1 MHLRLQQL
9 ALAGGI
15 ALCLLEAIPS
25 AMAQTPPSAQAPTGA
40 TLALSIADGLLPKEL
55 RLIKV
60 RKGDHIRWRISSDT
74 AGEFHLHAYRLSA
87 TLQAGQTT
95 EMAFTAF
102 ATGRFRLEWHSAS
115 GTSAPSGGHHAPPLA
130 FFEVLPR

>member
-1 MHLRLQQL
+1 MPL
-9 ALAGGI
+9 AL
-15 ALCLLEAIPS
+15 
-25 AMAQTPPSAQAPTGA
+25 AQTPPKDTTSSEV
-40 TLALSIADGLLPKEL
+40 TLNVPIADGVIPKTL
-55 RLIKV
+55 RLIQV
-60 RKGDHIRWRISSDT
+60 RKGDRLRWRISSDT

-115 GTSAPSGGHHAPPLA
+115 GTSAPSVGHHAPPLA